1 MLCTDMTKEGARLR
15 KGEFYID
22 AGFGSK
28 GHGWSQR
35 FVILLEK
42 KSLNVFCWTKLIY
55 SFSLLNG
62 I

>member
-15 KGEFYID
+15 KGEFYIG

-42 KSLNVFCWTKLIY
+42 KNFVWMYFVEPSWFILSVF
-55 SFSLLNG
+55 
-62 I
+62 